1 MLSSFEGATLFSFK
15 NLDGISLQSLKNFAE
30 GRNRIDILRNFK

>member
-30 GRNRIDILRNFK
+30 GRNRIDILRSFK